1 MELKVQTISLHIV
14 PCNDEEYLITEEAQF
29 FVTAV
34 GTTIFPDG
42 NDCGCYRIEIQKKI
56 RIISEETS

>member
-1 MELKVQTISLHIV
+1 MELKAQTILLHIV
-14 PCNDEEYLITEEAQF
+14 LCNNEEYLITEEAQF

-42 NDCGCYRIEIQKKI
+42 NDCGRYKIEIQKKN
-56 RIISEETS
+56 